1 MSTPPVAVR
10 EASVMMVNGL
20 ATSGIAK
27 TGFFRKASLIVSKA
41 FWHSVVQDHVA
52 PFLVKSW
59 SGRAVVEKS
68 GINFL

>member
-10 EASVMMVNGL
+10 EASVMMVKGL

-27 TGFFRKASLIVSKA
+27 MGFFRKASQMVSKA
-41 FWHSVVQDHVA
+41 FWHSLVQDHVA
-52 PFLVKSW
+52 PFFVRSW
-59 SGRAVVEKS
+59 SGRAMVEKS